1 MTPREIIGQWLQSAP
16 WVHDPFGPWTEVADD
31 LLKALDEQG
40 MAVVP
45 KEPTNEMM
53 MAGYSLVGD
62 LHYLTLQAQ
71 GWGDRANVIYKAMI
85 EKAK

>member
-45 KEPTNEMM
+45 KD
-53 MAGYSLVGD
+53 AGRHGCYRPDCAVRKEDDGKWYCRD
-62 LHYLTLQAQ
+62 EDCWAAAT
-71 GWGDRANVIYKAMI
+71 D
-85 EKAK
+85 